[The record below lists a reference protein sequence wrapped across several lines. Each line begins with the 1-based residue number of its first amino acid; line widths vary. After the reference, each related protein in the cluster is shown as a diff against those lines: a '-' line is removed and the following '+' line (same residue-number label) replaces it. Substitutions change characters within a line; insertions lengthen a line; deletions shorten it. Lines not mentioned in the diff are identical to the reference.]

1 MCAAVIDQHGVTQA
15 RGELARPREPGTEPR
30 LGPTCAAQVH
40 DEIKAEFIAIFDAD
54 FLPEPGFLMRA
65 IPFFQDK
72 KVRPAQDKTCTPCP
86 CAHDLAAACHRV
98 QPLTSQ
104 L

>member
-1 MCAAVIDQHGVTQA
+1 L
-15 RGELARPREPGTEPR
+15 LATPTPREPGTEPSL
-30 LGPTCAAQVH
+30 LGGTCVAQVH

-72 KVRPAQDKTCTPCP
+72 KVGSVYGLSPNP
-86 CAHDLAAACHRV
+86 
-98 QPLTSQ
+98 QPRASP
-104 L
+104 

>member
-1 MCAAVIDQHGVTQA
+1 
-15 RGELARPREPGTEPR
+15 
-30 LGPTCAAQVH
+30 VH

-72 KVRPAQDKTCTPCP
+72 KVGA
-86 CAHDLAAACHRV
+86 
-98 QPLTSQ
+98 LT
-104 L
+104 LTLT

>member
-1 MCAAVIDQHGVTQA
+1 M
-15 RGELARPREPGTEPR
+15 
-30 LGPTCAAQVH
+30 H

-72 KVRPAQDKTCTPCP
+72 KVGALTLTLTLT
-86 CAHDLAAACHRV
+86 LALALI
-98 QPLTSQ
+98 PTLT
-104 L
+104 LIWPWTLT

>member
-1 MCAAVIDQHGVTQA
+1 M
-15 RGELARPREPGTEPR
+15 
-30 LGPTCAAQVH
+30 H

-72 KVRPAQDKTCTPCP
+72 KAGPAQEKTCTPCP
-86 CAHDLAAACHRV
+86 CAHDLAAACHPCS
-98 QPLTSQ
+98 PLPLSSQ
-104 L
+104 LRAPPHGFADELRAGA